1 MLMFNRQKLHRLNQK
16 KQGTAI
22 MAKVR
27 SLEMKD
33 ARTPGD
39 GVKLWPRTRLSG
51 GSERMVSHE

>member
-1 MLMFNRQKLHRLNQK
+1 
-16 KQGTAI
+16 